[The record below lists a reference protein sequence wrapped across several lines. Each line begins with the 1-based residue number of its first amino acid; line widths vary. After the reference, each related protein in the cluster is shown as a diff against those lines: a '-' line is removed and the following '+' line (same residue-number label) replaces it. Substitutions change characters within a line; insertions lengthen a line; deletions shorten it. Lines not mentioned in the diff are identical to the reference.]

1 MASST
6 TPNCAVQI
14 DQNAA
19 PDHTHTGTRP
29 LCTLSVRALGGKLC
43 AYAKS
48 RALCSLP
55 SLGLTDGNPLSPTF
69 SPRCSDQVLDK
80 WGDTTDQT
88 ERVAYFAQI
97 DNDDSEGVDFE
108 EFLEVCAHEC

>member
-1 MASST
+1 
-6 TPNCAVQI
+6 
-14 DQNAA
+14 
-19 PDHTHTGTRP
+19 
-29 LCTLSVRALGGKLC
+29 
-43 AYAKS
+43 
-48 RALCSLP
+48 
-55 SLGLTDGNPLSPTF
+55 
-69 SPRCSDQVLDK
+69 VLDK